1 MDSANK
7 ADVLALALSKYI
19 DRHGSNEL
27 DALIEGLSDDEKA
40 WVYREIKKYAVDAGI
55 DSLIQAIETERP
67 RYIIRNASYY
77 LSERPEIVK
86 LVGDWIRESSV
97 NLVIGLGG
105 AKKTW
110 VMLDLGVCGA
120 SGKEWLGMA
129 ITQCNVLIIDEES
142 GDARLADR
150 IKMVMKGELADDN
163 IPIYSVSLAQFNL
176 LKKLADVDEMIALIE
191 AVDAKLVIIDALADI
206 MVGGDENSVKDTQ
219 PVLSSLRKVA
229 EVTGVAIIVIH
240 HVNKVGGYRGSS
252 AIAGAVDTMVLIE
265 SKPDSDIVT
274 FKSEKMRDGTP
285 LKFAGQAV
293 WSDNGF
299 YMIESDVTE
308 KVFLT
313 KVQRY
318 ALDYFR
324 ENGDATLKQ
333 LIDYA
338 DGLYSSDSLKKAIQY
353 LISQDYLTRRNPGGS
368 GRIEAIY
375 GIRNR

>member
-1 MDSANK
+1 MDNRQ
-7 ADVLALALSKYI
+7 DVLALLLSKYV
-19 DRHGSNEL
+19 DHHGSNEL
-27 DALIEGLSDDEKA
+27 DAMIASLSDDDKA
-40 WVYREIKKYAVDAGI
+40 WVYREIKKHPVDADI
-55 DSLIQAIETERP
+55 SDLDQAIEVTRP
-67 RYIIRNASYY
+67 RYIIRDASYY
-77 LSERPEIVK
+77 LSDRPEIVK
-86 LVGDWIRESSV
+86 IVGDWIREASV

-110 VMLDLGVCGA
+110 VMIDLGVCGA
-120 SGKEWLGMA
+120 SGKSWLGMA
-129 ITQCNVLIIDEES
+129 VKQCNVLIIDEES

-150 IKMVMKGELADDN
+150 IEMVMKGELVDEN
-163 IPIYSVSLAQFNL
+163 IPIFSVSLAQFNL

-219 PVLSSLRKVA
+219 PVLASLRKVA

-252 AIAGAVDTMVLIE
+252 AIAGAVDSMVLIE

-333 LIDYA
+333 LNDYA

-353 LISQDYLTRRNPGGS
+353 LVSQDHLTRRNPGGS

-375 GIRNR
+375 GIKNR